1 MDTEEKKYNY
11 TLVTAVFVIALG
23 AAITYYY
30 SQQNDSYWMIG
41 VFFLD
46 VIFVIVGALL
56 AFVLSFFNQSKSI
69 AKGILIGI
77 GIVSL
82 IGLSVCSMS

>member
-11 TLVTAVFVIALG
+11 TIITAVFVIALG
-23 AAITYYY
+23 AAITYYFL
-30 SQQNDSYWMIG
+30 QQNDSYWMIG

-56 AFVLSFFNQSKSI
+56 AFVLSFFKQSKSI

-77 GIVSL
+77 GVVSL